1 MARILVTGGAG
12 FIGSHTCVELL
23 GHGHDVV
30 ILDHLGNSSGV
41 VLDRIEEI
49 AGRKTA
55 FVLGDVRDRDLVRDT
70 LASGIDAV
78 IHFAGW
84 KAVGES
90 VEQPLRYYTNNL
102 DSTMVLCGEM
112 DRAGIRRL
120 VFSSSATVYRSPATV
135 PVREEAPL
143 WCDSPY
149 GWTKFMNERILSDVA
164 ASDPAWSML
173 LLRYFN
179 PVGAHPTGRIG
190 EDPSG
195 IPNNLVPYITQVAIG
210 RREFLTVNGNDYPT
224 PDGTCI
230 RDYIH
235 VQDLASGHVAAID
248 YCLSHQGVE
257 TVNLGTGT
265 GSSVLE
271 MVQAFEQANGIR
283 IPYRIG
289 PRRPGDAPVSYAD
302 PSRAADVL
310 GWHARYG
317 IRDMLRD
324 AWHWQQSN
332 PEGYK
337 APGSID
343 NQSGNR

>member
-1 MARILVTGGAG
+1 MAKILVTGGAG

-30 ILDHLGNSSGV
+30 ILDHLGNSSRV
-41 VLDRIEEI
+41 VLDRISEI
-49 AGRKTA
+49 AGKKPD

-70 LASGIDAV
+70 LAAGIDAV

-102 DSTMVLCGEM
+102 DSTLVLCGEM
-112 DRAGIRRL
+112 ERAGIRRL
-120 VFSSSATVYRSPATV
+120 VFSSSATVYRSPAEV
-135 PVREEAPL
+135 PVGEDAPL

-149 GWTKFMNERILSDVA
+149 GWTKFMNERILSDLAV
-164 ASDPAWSML
+164 SEPSWSIL

-179 PVGAHPTGRIG
+179 PVGAHPSGRIG
-190 EDPSG
+190 EDPAG
-195 IPNNLVPYITQVAIG
+195 IPNNLVPYITQVAVG

-248 YCLSHQGVE
+248 YCLKHQGVE

-265 GSSVLE
+265 GSSVME
-271 MVQAFEQANGIR
+271 MILAFEQVNGIR
-283 IPYRIG
+283 IPFHIG
-289 PRRPGDAPVSYAD
+289 PRRPGDAPVSFAD
-302 PSRAADVL
+302 PSRAAAVL
-310 GWHARYG
+310 GWRARYG

-324 AWHWQQSN
+324 AWHWQQTN
-332 PEGYK
+332 PTGYQQQD
-337 APGSID
+337 ID
-343 NQSGNR
+343 RVPSAD

>member
-1 MARILVTGGAG
+1 M
-12 FIGSHTCVELL
+12 
-23 GHGHDVV
+23 
-30 ILDHLGNSSGV
+30 
-41 VLDRIEEI
+41 
-49 AGRKTA
+49 
-55 FVLGDVRDRDLVRDT
+55 
-70 LASGIDAV
+70 
-78 IHFAGW
+78 
-84 KAVGES
+84 
-90 VEQPLRYYTNNL
+90 EQPLRYYTNNL

-235 VQDLASGHVAAID
+235 VQDLASGMWQPSTIACRIKGSRQSIWEPVPEAV
-248 YCLSHQGVE
+248 CWRWCRRL
-257 TVNLGTGT
+257 NRPT
-265 GSSVLE
+265 GSVFLTVS
-271 MVQAFEQANGIR
+271 
-283 IPYRIG
+283 G
-289 PRRPGDAPVSYAD
+289 PDGRGRTGK
-302 PSRAADVL
+302 L
-310 GWHARYG
+310 C
-317 IRDMLRD
+317 
-324 AWHWQQSN
+324 
-332 PEGYK
+332 
-337 APGSID
+337 
-343 NQSGNR
+343 